1 MCLADPWLE
10 MLQRYSLLCVSLLVY
25 IRLVEKP
32 TAVPA
37 ATGRRM
43 EAAALSKMNEGRV
56 RDGIYVVMMG
66 RSSIVEDNEETKT

>member
-1 MCLADPWLE
+1 
-10 MLQRYSLLCVSLLVY
+10 
-25 IRLVEKP
+25 
-32 TAVPA
+32 
-37 ATGRRM
+37 M